1 MKKNKQQQEME
12 KQLQSFAGSTA
23 GSVVIALGAAVVG
36 LPFAIKYLVKAA
48 EEQALPYAA
57 MLGSSIGDRVA
68 AHGKAT
74 REALE
79 KKKADEWHEANPD
92 VTTADIDVP
101 ARSGDPYTD
110 YLKKVGLPLSTVLI
124 LFGDKEGLSAYQH
137 AGDWNFYGTRKI
149 NGQHYYIVVPKG
161 INVYVKIDKTIYETP
176 DEHGLCRVGF
186 KIVRFDGIAK
196 CEKTIKESILVTPS
210 VWP

>member
-1 MKKNKQQQEME
+1 ME
-12 KQLQSFAGSTA
+12 KQLQAFAGTQA
-23 GSVVIALGAAVVG
+23 GSVIIALGAAVVG

-48 EEQALPYAA
+48 EDQALPYAA

-79 KKKADEWHEANPD
+79 EKKAEVWHEANPD

-101 ARSGDPYTD
+101 AVSGDPYTE

-137 AGDWNFYGTRKI
+137 AGNWSYYGTRQI
-149 NGQHYYIVVPKG
+149 NSQHYYVVVPKG
-161 INVYVKIDKTIYETP
+161 I
-176 DEHGLCRVGF
+176 RV
-186 KIVRFDGIAK
+186 
-196 CEKTIKESILVTPS
+196 TIKIPRTLTAEPENDTCPVGYTIERLPHPSTASICKKKVVGSFLLMPS
-210 VWP
+210 AWP